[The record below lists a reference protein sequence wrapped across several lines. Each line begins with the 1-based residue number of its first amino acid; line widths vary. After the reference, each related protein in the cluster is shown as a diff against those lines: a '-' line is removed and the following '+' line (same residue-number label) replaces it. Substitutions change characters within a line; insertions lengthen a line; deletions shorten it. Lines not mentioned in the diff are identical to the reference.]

1 MKKII
6 LISLITTLCLITF
19 ISCNSDAINGI
30 YRDIA
35 ESQPNTDVTMIS
47 YLGHTSEPDTY
58 YYLADDGVYSYSNGV
73 TKAIRTSDSEKSV
86 RGAYLDVSGKKLYF
100 FLAPKGTSAETEI
113 QYCDLKNIQQGFQNV
128 KEGQGS
134 EMAVAEEPSG
144 IEGVKGLLT
153 NGFCWTDKGIYKL
166 SGGNATNLLTQPKG
180 DAEDKSINVF
190 NAMSSEKYAF
200 FLLEEEK
207 GKKYKIYVFDDTKKL
222 TESGIDTPSNDYCGF
237 QYIGGE
243 SGNEKFLLL
252 SKDGKI
258 KQLSNQK
265 LEDFVSL
272 GTSTTLDNIYNASFY
287 SDKKAVIK
295 CANDFIEIDI
305 DNKKLSKKTNGY
317 AQDISN
323 AEITNIIYD
332 GTEGQYIAGTT
343 NGLLYKICVSKDKN
357 ELINGNIT
365 K

>member
-86 RGAYLDVSGKKLYF
+86 RGAYLDVSGKKLYVS
-100 FLAPKGTSAETEI
+100 LTPKGTSGKTEI
-113 QYCDLKNIQQGFQNV
+113 QYCDLGNDQQDFKTFDKIND
-128 KEGQGS
+128 
-134 EMAVAEEPSG
+134 P
-144 IEGVKGLLT
+144 INGLLS
-153 NGFCWTDKGIYKL
+153 NGFCWTSNKIYRL
-166 SGGNATNLLTQPKG
+166 SEQLGE
-180 DAEDKSINVF
+180 AETIQ
-190 NAMSSEKYAF
+190 EKYEITEALGSESTSDQYAY
-200 FLLEEEK
+200 FLAKEK
-207 GKKYKIYVFDDTKKL
+207 VDNKYTGNNRIYVYKAGTEGKPTKV
-222 TESGIDTPSNDYCGF
+222 IDVETKDSTYCGF
-237 QYIGGE
+237 QYIGKDE
-243 SGNEKFLLL
+243 SDKEKFLLFSQNGNTDL
-252 SKDGKI
+252 ITDKDDSDSK
-258 KQLSNQK
+258 
-265 LEDFVSL
+265 EDSILLGVSL
-272 GTSTTLDNIYNASFY
+272 PNSTNNASFY
-287 SDKKAVIK
+287 DESSKKAIIM
-295 CANDFIEIDI
+295 CANSFIEISTESAI
-305 DNKKLSKKTNGY
+305 KKEQTKTNGY

-323 AEITNIIYD
+323 AEITNIIKQDD
-332 GTEGQYIAGTT
+332 GYIAGTT
-343 NGLLYKICVSKDKN
+343 NGLLYKISVSDDKN